1 MKRDATT
8 EGESLSVLF
17 AEQEE
22 DVISLA
28 AGIELCAEQ
37 ALASGN
43 AGRVASFLEAL
54 WEQLREHPAI
64 VGELGWDIPKVLV
77 RCIRADNFNLTEGLG
92 DDVVWRL
99 LVGCFQEVGREGNAR
114 ECFLTGCQQ
123 LAELSVAAEEEEDA
137 ELREEMFALKFH
149 MLMEFVTTTLGRA
162 STAYPSRFLGEIVGV
177 LVKLVERNAEEL
189 RNVHLLLRR
198 LYTFCRDYTAPQST
212 SEDEELHAQEDYL
225 QRTLF
230 QSFLAYVLAQLLR
243 RQGVRWAAEYFAES
257 HGLDFKLHEDH
268 LELRETLGRY
278 FQLAYSF
285 DIDIEAAFRKQCILE
300 SREIYACVSASVSD
314 KVDGA
319 EVIYQL
325 AYTYELKKIAELQSM
340 PIDAR
345 GILVLAVLHHFE
357 AGRPICPSLR
367 LDDAIYMYLRFNT
380 PEIYSKSFANIA
392 VTDASLYFV
401 LLALEG
407 NSNEENHELVREF
420 PPTIFAV
427 FIQVLLL
434 NMCRQPSKEIGR
446 MTHSILARVL
456 FLAPE
461 TTAFDFVIDTLL
473 QCPYETAKQ
482 IILEIAKIMMISDKY
497 SICTRDAPSQTP
509 SDAKSPPLPP
519 RPFIRLN
526 DDRMAALHTL
536 AMMSAKFCAESEDP
550 KQLTTLL
557 SYLNLISVLR
567 KKWDQVLLR
576 EITAAVSN
584 CIEPRKEDIP
594 EIGFIKIAND
604 GLKEFL
610 EGNST

>member
-1 MKRDATT
+1 MKRHATT
-8 EGESLSVLF
+8 EGESLGVLF
-17 AEQEE
+17 AEQAG

-54 WEQLREHPAI
+54 WEQLREHPAL
-64 VGELGWDIPKVLV
+64 VGDLGWDIPKVLV
-77 RCIRADNFNLTEGLG
+77 RCIRADNFNLNEGLG
-92 DDVVWRL
+92 DDMVWRL
-99 LVGCFQEVGREGNAR
+99 LVGCFREVGREGNAR

-137 ELREEMFALKFH
+137 DLREEMFALKFH
-149 MLMEFVTTTLGRA
+149 MLMEFVTTTLGRTT
-162 STAYPSRFLGEIVGV
+162 TAYPSRFLGEIIGV
-177 LVKLVERNAEEL
+177 LVKLVERNADEL
-189 RNVHLLLRR
+189 CDVHLLLRR
-198 LYTFCRDYTAPQST
+198 LYTFCRDYTAPVSS
-212 SEDEELHAQEDYL
+212 SEDEELRAQEDYL

-230 QSFLAYVLAQLLR
+230 RSFLAYALAQLLR
-243 RQGVRWAAEYFAES
+243 RQSVRWAPEYFAKS
-257 HGLDFKLHEDH
+257 HGLEFKLHDDH
-268 LELRETLGRY
+268 VELRETLGRY
-278 FQLAYSF
+278 FQLAHSF
-285 DIDIEAAFRKQCILE
+285 DIDIEGAFQKQCILE
-300 SREIYACVSASVSD
+300 SRDVYACVSADAD
-314 KVDGA
+314 KADGA

-345 GILVLAVLHHFE
+345 GIFVLAVLHHFE
-357 AGRPICPSLR
+357 TGKPICLSLR
-367 LDDAIYMYLRFNT
+367 LDDAIYMFLRFNT
-380 PEIYSKSFANIA
+380 PEIYSKSFGNIA

-407 NSNEENHELVREF
+407 NSHEENHKLVREF
-420 PPTIFAV
+420 PQTVFAV

-434 NMCRQPSKEIGR
+434 NMCRLPSREIGR

-456 FLAPE
+456 FLASE

-482 IILEIAKIMMISDKY
+482 IILEIAKIMMVSDQY
-497 SICTRDAPSQTP
+497 TICTRDVPSHTRT
-509 SDAKSPPLPP
+509 DTKAPPLPP
-519 RPFIRLN
+519 RPFIKLN
-526 DDRMAALHTL
+526 DDRMAAFHTL
-536 AMMSAKFCAESEDP
+536 AMMSAKFCTETEDP

-557 SYLNLISVLR
+557 SYLNLITVLR

-576 EITAAVSN
+576 ELTVAVSN

-610 EGNST
+610 GGNST